1 MFLIRAAFGLAVIV
15 MLLPADEAQ
24 QAKVTGQAGTVVER
38 AATFCERNVNTCA
51 AGAELWATFLKKAEF
66 GAKLAG
72 NMIQDYMK
80 GSAVSREQRQM
91 IGEPNR
97 QQPFEAPL
105 QPAPART
112 IEPGRGTLAPNDL
125 APAWRGRPVRTGTG
139 A

>member
-1 MFLIRAAFGLAVIV
+1 MFLIRAAFGLAVVV

-24 QAKVTGQAGTVVER
+24 QAKVTGQAGSVVER
-38 AATFCERNVNTCA
+38 AASFCERNVNTCA

-80 GSAVSREQRQM
+80 GGAQSREHGQLSSA
-91 IGEPNR
+91 PNR
-97 QQPFEAPL
+97 QLPFEAPL
-105 QPAPART
+105 QPAPARS
-112 IEPGRGTLAPNDL
+112 IEPSRGTLAPGDL
-125 APAWRGRPVRTGTG
+125 APAWRGRITRTG

>member
-1 MFLIRAAFGLAVIV
+1 MFLIRAAFGIAIVV
-15 MLLPADEAQ
+15 MLLPTDEAQ

-72 NMIQDYMK
+72 NMIQDYMR
-80 GSAVSREQRQM
+80 GNAQARHEQRPV
-91 IGEPNR
+91 IGELNR
-97 QQPFEAPL
+97 QLPFEAPL
-105 QPAPART
+105 QLAPARAL
-112 IEPGRGTLAPNDL
+112 EPGRGTLAPGDL
-125 APAWRGRPVRTGTG
+125 APAWRGRPVRTG